1 LDSTEVDLAATPSPD
16 ETREPTEVLAM
27 RTRSSAL
34 LAAMLLA
41 SGAAPLRSA
50 LETTPP
56 PKPTPAMTPLRDGQR
71 DFDFLLGKWKYHL
84 KRLQNPL
91 TGSTT
96 WIEFDGVGDCRPLW
110 NGNAQIDEF
119 DVNGPTGHILGLTLR
134 LYNPSSRQWNL
145 NWVNAAKG
153 TLDIPTIGSFRDG
166 KGEFYD
172 QESWNGR
179 TILVRYEWTRTTTSS
194 PHFEQSFSDDGG
206 KTWEVNWITDQ
217 VRVKQ

>member
-1 LDSTEVDLAATPSPD
+1 
-16 ETREPTEVLAM
+16 M
-27 RTRSSAL
+27 
-34 LAAMLLA
+34 
-41 SGAAPLRSA
+41 
-50 LETTPP
+50 
-56 PKPTPAMTPLRDGQR
+56 
-71 DFDFLLGKWKYHL
+71 
-84 KRLQNPL
+84 
-91 TGSTT
+91 
-96 WIEFDGVGDCRPLW
+96 
-110 NGNAQIDEF
+110 
-119 DVNGPTGHILGLTLR
+119 NGPTGHILGLTLR

-217 VRVKQ
+217 VRVKE